1 MNQAISTY
9 GIVGK
14 GRLAGHWMHYF
25 RLKNMHVVQWYRGQT
40 RTPEQALSTAEVIL
54 ILINDDEIEK
64 FIKTNKWLKNK
75 IVIHC
80 SGSLVTK
87 YAQGF
92 HPHFNFTRLLYKLE
106 TYEKIPFV
114 VEKGKYSFP
123 QLFPQLTN
131 QHFEIAK
138 KDRPLYHALTVMSGN
153 FPIILWQAANK
164 TFMKKLKLP
173 DTFFVPYIQ
182 NCIDQFAE
190 DPENALTGPL
200 VRGDKK
206 TIDKNIKALKGSPL
220 QDIYKSFVKKYPK
233 LK

>member
-1 MNQAISTY
+1 MNEAKFTY

-14 GRLAGHWMHYF
+14 GRLAGHLLHYF

-40 RTPEQALSTAEVIL
+40 RTPEQALYTANIIL

-64 FIKTNKWLKNK
+64 FIKANKWLKNK
-75 IVIHC
+75 TVIHA

-87 YAQGF
+87 LAQGF
-92 HPHFNFTRLLYKLE
+92 HPHFNFTQQLYKEE

-114 VEKGKYSFP
+114 TEKGGKSFREI
-123 QLFPQLTN
+123 FPNLSN
-131 QHFEIAK
+131 PCFEIAT

-153 FPIILWQAANK
+153 FSTILWQACNK
-164 TFMKKLKLP
+164 AYMKKLKLP
-173 DTFFVPYIQ
+173 DTFFIPYIQ
-182 NCIDQFAE
+182 NCVDQFAE

-206 TIDKNIKALKGSPL
+206 TIQKNIQSLKGSPL
-220 QDIYKSFVKKYPK
+220 QDIYKTFVKKYPK